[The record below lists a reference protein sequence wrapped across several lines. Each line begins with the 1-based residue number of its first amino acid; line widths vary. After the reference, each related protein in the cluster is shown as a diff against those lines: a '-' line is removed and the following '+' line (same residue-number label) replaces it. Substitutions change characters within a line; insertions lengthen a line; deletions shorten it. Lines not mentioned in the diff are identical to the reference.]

1 MKACAFFGHRD
12 GLYEDKRQIIKEIV
26 RDLIEKEGVNQFY
39 IGGRGAFDSIC
50 ADIVHGL
57 KKDFPWIKSTL
68 VLSYIPQKDF
78 VLSNK
83 YDDSVY
89 LLEKAVLPKFAIWET
104 NKNIVDRS
112 DFIITAVGKEWG
124 GAYRAARYAK
134 AKGKRVW
141 NVFFEK
147 EAGFFAKM

>member
-104 NKNIVDRS
+104 NKALIDKC
-112 DFIITAVGKEWG
+112 DFVVLAVWKGSG
-124 GAYRAARYAK
+124 GAYRAAQY
-134 AKGKRVW
+134 AKGKGKTTL
-141 NVFFEK
+141 NIYE
-147 EAGFFAKM
+147 